1 MKINSHRQA
10 FTLLEIILVL
20 GIIALFLILLVPF
33 VIRWRQGGNSADCV
47 KNMQLIGKAIRTYT
61 EEHEGQLPGPLSQD
75 QYTVDAAGQP
85 PRDGQLLKYIMRY
98 LEQPANAT
106 GSARSAK
113 TIFTFPAW
121 ENSNHA
127 TDAPVFL
134 VNVQNVPAF
143 SQSPWGEEGKPALK
157 ISQLAEWTRTIGEKV
172 HPVDVSKTW
181 ALTEGDQVLAKLL
194 GLNEKTVKWVERM
207 PSNPVHSN
215 HRNALYF
222 DWHVETLVL
231 SNTAERKLAQ

>member
-1 MKINSHRQA
+1 
-10 FTLLEIILVL
+10 V
-20 GIIALFLILLVPF
+20 G
-33 VIRWRQGGNSADCV
+33 
-47 KNMQLIGKAIRTYT
+47 
-61 EEHEGQLPGPLSQD
+61 
-75 QYTVDAAGQP
+75 AAGQP

-98 LEQPANAT
+98 LEQPSNA
-106 GSARSAK
+106 GGHLRDAK

-134 VNVQNVPAF
+134 ANVQEVPAF
-143 SQSPWGEEGKPALK
+143 GQPAWGEEGKPPLK
-157 ISQLAEWTRTIGEKV
+157 VSQLTQWTKKIGERV
-172 HPVDVSKTW
+172 HPVEISKMW
-181 ALTEGDQVLAKLL
+181 AITEGDQVLAKLL

-207 PSNPVHSN
+207 PSKPVHVN

-231 SNTAERKLAQ
+231 GTTAEKILIQ